1 MNPDKTDLWVIAPVY
16 NEQESLREVVEEW
29 LACLRAHGLD
39 FQFCLIND
47 GSSDD
52 SLRVIRM
59 LESAN
64 AEVVSMNKENTGH
77 GRTCMVGYRAAM
89 SRGAR
94 HVFQIDSDGQ
104 CDPRFFASL
113 WQRKQDHAAVFG
125 RRTLREDSVARR
137 LVSRLLGLQVAL
149 CTGIRV
155 PDANV
160 PYRLIP
166 TAVLA
171 DALKLVPDNV
181 DLANLFLAVVLQH
194 QRRICWVDIGFR
206 SRRGGVSATGLFTL
220 AVKSCRL
227 VPQLLRLRRRLGRS
241 SP

>member
-1 MNPDKTDLWVIAPVY
+1 MRPGNTDLWVIAPVY
-16 NEQESLREVVEEW
+16 NEQESLRGVVEEW
-29 LACLRAHGLD
+29 LACLRAHNLD
-39 FQFCLIND
+39 FRLCLIND

-52 SLRVIRM
+52 SLRVIRT

-64 AEVVSMNKENTGH
+64 AEVVSMDKENTGH
-77 GRTCMVGYRAAM
+77 GRTCVVGYQAAL

-94 HVFQIDSDGQ
+94 YVFQIDSDGQ
-104 CDPRFFASL
+104 CDPRFFTSL
-113 WQRKQDHAAVFG
+113 WQRKQDRAAVFG
-125 RRTLREDSVARR
+125 RRTQREDSVVRR

-149 CTGIRV
+149 CTGVRV

-166 TAVLA
+166 MTVLE
-171 DALKLVPDNV
+171 DALKLVPENV

-206 SRRGGVSATGLFTL
+206 ARRGGVSATGLFTL

-227 VPQLLRLRRRLGRS
+227 VPQLLRLRRRLGRAL
-241 SP
+241 P